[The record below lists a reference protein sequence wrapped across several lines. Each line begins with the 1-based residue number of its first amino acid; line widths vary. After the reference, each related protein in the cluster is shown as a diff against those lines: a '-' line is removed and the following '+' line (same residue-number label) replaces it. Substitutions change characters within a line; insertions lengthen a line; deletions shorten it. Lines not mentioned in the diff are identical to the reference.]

1 MLTLLAYKLGNDG
14 TRNNVSQID
23 MEDSRIR
30 SIPHLQGAILPAIW
44 FSNLPF
50 GQKADKC

>member
-30 SIPHLQGAILPAIW
+30 SIPHFAGCYSTRYLVLESTFW
-44 FSNLPF
+44 TKS
-50 GQKADKC
+50 